1 MALHV
6 VSGAMG
12 HLRYTTIFVSWIIIR
27 IKNNRPQT
35 GYWLGAIIEQDWIVI
50 VRILIYILTRSIRI
64 VHIRFLKIYITIS
77 ITIEKNERGRIF
89 DRNFYSGINE
99 RVSKV
104 CWWWRLMLKAI
115 VQFLLLRH
123 FQELFNFIIFVK
135 SFVTFF
141 CQILNNTRTFI
152 FLCGILFMQHF
163 ISTFIIKKW

>member
-1 MALHV
+1 MAGRNHRTGLDRYRPNPYTSLHDLYG
-6 VSGAMG
+6 SFTYA
-12 HLRYTTIFVSWIIIR
+12 LF
-27 IKNNRPQT
+27 KNLHHDFNHDR
-35 GYWLGAIIEQDWIVI
+35 E
-50 VRILIYILTRSIRI
+50 
-64 VHIRFLKIYITIS
+64 
-77 ITIEKNERGRIF
+77 ERGRIF
-89 DRNFYSGINE
+89 DRNFYSRINE
-99 RVSKV
+99 RVSKM

-163 ISTFIIKKW
+163 ICTFIIKK